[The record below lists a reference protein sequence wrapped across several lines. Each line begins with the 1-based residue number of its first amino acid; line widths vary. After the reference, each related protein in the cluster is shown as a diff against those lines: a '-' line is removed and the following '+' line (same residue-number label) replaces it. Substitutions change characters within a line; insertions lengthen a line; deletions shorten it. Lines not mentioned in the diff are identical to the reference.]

1 MANPVTDAKMTG
13 TGRVL
18 MRFVRILNAN
28 RFHVPG
34 WIRKI
39 ALRRLF
45 TVTAAAFACAAPNLN
60 RLTAQDML
68 FRFAQLTRE
77 QALLAITS
85 SEGPDAA
92 MERLYQHS
100 RRLGDRL
107 HRQLRLSS
115 DRDVIVAS
123 QLLYGMLGID
133 MRHSG
138 QGKIT
143 ISRCF
148 FSTIYTPD
156 VCRVI
161 SALDSGL
168 ACGLSG
174 GKNLVFSQRITDG
187 RSCCEAML
195 QEVNQP

>member
-1 MANPVTDAKMTG
+1 MANPVNDVKMTG
-13 TGRVL
+13 TRWVL

-45 TVTAAAFACAAPNLN
+45 TVAAAAFACAVPDLS

-68 FRFAQLTRE
+68 IRFAQLTRE
-77 QALLAITS
+77 QAKSAVTS

-100 RRLGDRL
+100 RQLGDRL
-107 HRQLRLSS
+107 RRQLRLSS
-115 DRDVIVAS
+115 DRDMIAAS

-133 MRHSG
+133 MRDSG

-174 GKNLVFSQRITDG
+174 GKNLVFSQRITEG

-195 QEVNQP
+195 QEVSQL